1 MSLFELTSR
10 VLLPHG
16 KVLSVFFFPFYF
28 FLMCPALPHLYFFF
42 ICPVLAV
49 LLLPCPSS
57 ALIPCRYKLP
67 PYQQFLHGAS
77 MHFRGNASIT
87 AVYIG
92 LTSTLLHLGHFSL
105 VQCAVRSSVAS
116 PSSCSCTLLVPC
128 RYKLPFQQHFHM
140 KLEGAFLALTA
151 AAVCL
156 PYFFFFSHLRCS
168 VLFCLYLQVQ
178 AAIPAALLHGALE
191 RISGTDRSFGPSS
204 FTCADPSSSA
214 STCRYKLPSQQH
226 FYMEPQGAL
235 VLPDEAGTFTV
246 TSSTQSLD
254 AVQKAVAETLGIPWH
269 KVTAGLNLL
278 DSSSCAHSVMH
289 APLAVLHAGRHVTVV
304 QVHL

>member
-1 MSLFELTSR
+1 MESFSQSSSSPSTSSSC
-10 VLLPHG
+10 VLLF
-16 KVLSVFFFPFYF
+16 LICTSSSFALCWLFFFCLVP
-28 FLMCPALPHLYFFF
+28 
-42 ICPVLAV
+42 
-49 LLLPCPSS
+49 LLLLYHADTSCHHISNFYMES
-57 ALIPCRYKLP
+57 QCTLGVT
-67 PYQQFLHGAS
+67 QAS
-77 MHFRGNASIT
+77 QLFTLVSHPQ
-87 AVYIG
+87 
-92 LTSTLLHLGHFSL
+92 LLLHLGHFSL

-128 RYKLPFQQHFHM
+128 GYKLPFQQHFHM